1 MADKKYLG
9 SRRTR
14 NIAVKLNK
22 IRDAI
27 DEWKGCVSNEK
38 SSEQGAVLELYTR
51 IVAERGFI

>member
-1 MADKKYLG
+1 MANDKYLG

-14 NIAVKLNK
+14 NIAVKLTE

-38 SSEQGAVLELYTR
+38 ISEQGAVLYTR

>member
-1 MADKKYLG
+1 MDNNKYLG
-9 SRRTR
+9 SRRAR
-14 NIAVKLNK
+14 NIAVNLSE

-38 SSEQGAVLELYTR
+38 ISEQGAVLELYTR